1 MISNH
6 QFNLLVFLK
15 NQDSKVTQRE
25 IAKEIDLSLGKVN
38 YLVTEAER
46 LGWITSD
53 YSLTDKGLAELEP
66 YRVQNAIIMAAG
78 MSTRFAPLSYESP
91 KGLLNV
97 KGERLIERQ
106 IGQLREAG
114 IDKIT
119 VIVGYMK
126 EMMFYLADK
135 FGVDIVVNEDY
146 YRYNNCSSLML
157 VREQLGN
164 TYICSSDNYFPKNPF
179 EKYVYRA
186 YYSAVYQEG
195 ETDEYCVEKETNGFI
210 SEVTVGGKNTWCML
224 GHVYFDRE
232 FSEKFV
238 RILENEFQHA
248 AFKEQLWEEY
258 YYRHLDVLKLEARHY
273 SEDVIKEFDSLA
285 DLRAFDEHYLMN
297 TNSKILLNICKILS
311 VSPAEITNIKPI
323 KDGLTNTSFRFECKG
338 EPYVYRH
345 PGKGTEEYI
354 NRLSEAASM
363 KIAAELGID
372 KTFVLMNEEEG
383 WKISKFIKNARL
395 LDYDNKEDIDKAV
408 TLMTKLHRSG
418 KTTEYA
424 IEFEKG
430 LEDFK
435 EKLIKRNRF
444 EFDDKEELEAMV
456 GKVVGYL
463 EQDQVE
469 HTICHGDCYSPNF
482 LVDEEGNMSLIDW
495 EYSGMG
501 DPTSDI
507 GTFVAC
513 SDYTLEQAK
522 EFIQIYLKQ
531 NPGVAS
537 ERHFLGIIG
546 LVSYYWFLWALF
558 QESNGKPV
566 GEFLYKW
573 YRYTKQYC
581 AEALRLYEEE
591 K

>member
-1 MISNH
+1 MLSKH
-6 QFNLLVFLK
+6 QFQLLLNLK
-15 NQDSKVTQRE
+15 NKTEKTSQRA
-25 IAKEIDLSLGKVN
+25 IAEELGFSLGTVN
-38 YLVTEAER
+38 KLIQEAEQQK
-46 LGWITSD
+46 WITSEFE
-53 YSLTDKGLAELEP
+53 LTEQGLQALEP
-66 YRVQNAIIMAAG
+66 YHVENAIIMAAG
-78 MSTRFAPLSYESP
+78 MSTRFAPLSYEAP
-91 KGLLNV
+91 KGLLVV
-97 KGERLIERQ
+97 KGERLIERE
-106 IGQLREAG
+106 IKQLSEAG
-114 IDKIT
+114 IKKIT
-119 VIVGYMK
+119 VVVGYMK
-126 EMMFYLADK
+126 EKMFYLADK
-135 FGVDIVVNEDY
+135 FGVEIVVNEDY
-146 YRYNNCSSLML
+146 YRFNNCSSLMV

-164 TYICSSDNYFPKNPF
+164 TYICSSDNYFVENPF
-179 EKYVYRA
+179 EEYVYRG
-186 YYSAVYQEG
+186 YYSTVFAQG
-195 ETDEYCVEKETNGFI
+195 ETDEYCVVESPDGTI
-210 SEVTVGGKNTWCML
+210 REVTIGGENKWYML
-224 GHVYFDRE
+224 GHVYFDRS
-232 FSEKFV
+232 FSEQFV
-238 RILENEFQHA
+238 SILEND
-248 AFKEQLWEEY
+248 FKHEAYKLQLWEDY
-258 YYRHLDVLKLEARHY
+258 YARHVDTLLLEARHY
-273 SEDVIKEFDSLA
+273 SDEVIKEFDSL
-285 DLRAFDEHYLMN
+285 DELRAFDEHYLVHS
-297 TNSKILLNICKILS
+297 NSKILLNICNTLN
-311 VSPAEITNIKPI
+311 VTPAEIINIKPL
-323 KDGLTNTSFRFECKG
+323 KDGLTNTSFCFDCKG
-338 EPYVYRH
+338 EAYVYRH
-345 PGKGTEEYI
+345 PGKGTQEYI

-363 KIAAELGID
+363 RIAAELEID
-372 KTFVLMNEEEG
+372 KTFVVMNEEEG

-395 LDYDNKEDIDKAV
+395 LDYDDKEDIEKAV
-408 TLMTKLHRSG
+408 QLMTKLHRSG
-418 KTTEYA
+418 KSTPYA

-430 LEDFK
+430 LVDFK

-456 GKVVGYL
+456 GKIVGYL
-463 EQDQVE
+463 EQDQVK

-522 EFIQIYLKQ
+522 EFIRIYLEH

-581 AEALRLYEEE
+581 TEALRLYEEE

>member
-1 MISNH
+1 MISNY

-15 NQDSKVTQRE
+15 NKEEKVTQRE

-164 TYICSSDNYFPKNPF
+164 TYICSSDNYFTENPF
-179 EKYVYRA
+179 EEYVYRG
-186 YYSAVYQEG
+186 YYATVFANG

-372 KTFVLMNEEEG
+372 KTFVVMNEEEG

-395 LDYDNKEDIDKAV
+395 LDYDDKEDIDKAV

-430 LEDFK
+430 LEEFK

-456 GKVVGYL
+456 GKIVGYL

-591 K
+591 Q